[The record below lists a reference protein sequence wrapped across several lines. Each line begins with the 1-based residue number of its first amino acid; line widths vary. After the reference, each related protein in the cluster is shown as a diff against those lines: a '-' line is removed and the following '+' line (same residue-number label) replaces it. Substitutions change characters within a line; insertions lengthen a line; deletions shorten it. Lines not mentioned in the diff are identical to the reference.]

1 MQFSRRSLIAC
12 GAAAC
17 LPALAQTAAYP
28 AKAVKLIVPFAP
40 GGGTDGVARYIAQK
54 LNQNHG
60 YTVVVDNRPGAGGN
74 LGAEAALR
82 EPADGYTLL
91 AISGSY
97 AVNAVLTKPNFD
109 PITAIQPITQ
119 FSRES
124 TVLVVAANSPFKT
137 LGDLIAEAKRK
148 PGGVAYGSSGM
159 GGFAHLATEY
169 FASAAGIKMTHVP
182 YKGTGAALIDLAG
195 GQVAFIMS
203 GVASV
208 ASLTKGGKLRILAV
222 DAPARLTNLPTV
234 PTFTEQGVRDFRAAL
249 WHGLVAPRGVPADIV
264 AKLNA
269 DVNAVLRS
277 PDVVAKFA
285 NDDSSP
291 AGGTPQAF
299 GEVIRA
305 DIDRWKV
312 VVKQADIKLT

>member
-1 MQFSRRSLIAC
+1 MQISRRSLIAC

-17 LPALAQTAAYP
+17 LPALAQTAYP
-28 AKAVKLIVPFAP
+28 AKPVKLIVPFAP

-60 YTVVVDNRPGAGGN
+60 YTVVVDNKPGAGGN

-109 PITAIQPITQ
+109 PIAAIQPITQ

-124 TVLVVAANSPFKT
+124 TVLVVSANSPFKT

-208 ASLTKGGKLRILAV
+208 AGLAKGGKLRILAV

-234 PTFTEQGVRDFRAAL
+234 PTFAEQGVRDFRAAL
-249 WHGLVAPRGVPADIV
+249 WHGLVAPRGIPADV
-264 AKLNA
+264 LAKLNA
-269 DVNAVLRS
+269 DVNAVLRN
-277 PDVVAKFA
+277 PEVVAKFT
-285 NDDSSP
+285 NDDVGP
-291 AGGTPQAF
+291 AGGSAAAF

-305 DIDRWKV
+305 DIDRWRA
-312 VVKQADIKLT
+312 VVKQADIKLS